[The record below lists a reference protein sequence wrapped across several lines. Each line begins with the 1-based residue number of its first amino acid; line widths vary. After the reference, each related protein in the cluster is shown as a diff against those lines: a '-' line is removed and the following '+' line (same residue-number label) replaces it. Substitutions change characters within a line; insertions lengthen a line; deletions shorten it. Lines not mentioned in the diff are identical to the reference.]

1 MKHKALAGAALTA
14 MALLAAC
21 VPRPAPPPAIAPPPP
36 APPPPPPPPAAAPP
50 PPAALDWR
58 DAPLAPGDWSY
69 TDASGIPEAGFASP
83 GGTLFALRCE
93 PGGQIVLMRMGV
105 PAGSMTIVTT
115 FGERRL
121 ASFGNED
128 QANVRL
134 AAADPL
140 FDQIAFSRGRFVV
153 RVAGGGDLVVPAWA
167 EPARVVEDCRGQ

>member
-1 MKHKALAGAALTA
+1 MKHRALAGAALAA
-14 MALLAAC
+14 MAVPSAC
-21 VPRPAPPPAIAPPPP
+21 VPRPAAAPLPVPAPAPSPSPPP
-36 APPPPPPPPAAAPP
+36 APAPAPPPAA
-50 PPAALDWR
+50 DWR
-58 DAPLAPGDWSY
+58 DGPLAPGDWSY
-69 TDASGIPEAGFASP
+69 TNASGIAEAGFASP
-83 GGTLFALRCE
+83 GGTLFAVRCE

-105 PAGSMTIVTT
+105 PAGPMTIVTT

-153 RVAGGGDLVVPAWA
+153 RVAGGGDLIVPSWA
-167 EPARVVEDCRGQ
+167 EPARVIEDCRGQ